1 MITSIIIDDERNARE
16 FLEKLIIRNFSKKLI
31 VLKTVDSVKNGVEAI
46 KNYRPDL
53 VFLDIQMPDEYGL
66 ALFNHFDTIFFD
78 VILTTAHKDYAIEAI
93 KKDAFDYLLK
103 PINFIEL
110 NDVIR
115 KYERKQEENARESRV
130 KSILENFNVDA
141 NKFNKLAIPTL
152 DGYELIKISNI
163 LYCQAQDNYCKMFTY
178 TGKEI
183 LISKTLKF
191 VSEELLTQEVF
202 VRVHKSYLINLNY
215 ITSYAKQDHNITLIN
230 GDIIPVSYRKSDT
243 LLNSI
248 LKRK

>member
-46 KNYRPDL
+46 KNFRPDL

-78 VILTTAHKDYAIEAI
+78 VILTTAHKNYAIEAI

-130 KSILENFNVDA
+130 KSILENFNVDT
-141 NKFNKLAIPTL
+141 NEFNKLAIPTL

>member
-31 VLKTVDSVKNGVEAI
+31 VLETVDSVKNGVEAI
-46 KNYRPDL
+46 KNCRPDL

-66 ALFNHFDTIFFD
+66 ALFNHFDTVFFD

-103 PINFIEL
+103 PINFIDL

-115 KYERKQEENARESRV
+115 KYEKKQEKNARESRV
-130 KSILENFNVDA
+130 KSILENFNEDG
-141 NKFNKLAIPTL
+141 KEFNKLAIPTL

>member
-78 VILTTAHKDYAIEAI
+78 VILTTAHKNYAIEAI

-130 KSILENFNVDA
+130 KSILENFNVDT
-141 NKFNKLAIPTL
+141 NEFNKLAIPTL